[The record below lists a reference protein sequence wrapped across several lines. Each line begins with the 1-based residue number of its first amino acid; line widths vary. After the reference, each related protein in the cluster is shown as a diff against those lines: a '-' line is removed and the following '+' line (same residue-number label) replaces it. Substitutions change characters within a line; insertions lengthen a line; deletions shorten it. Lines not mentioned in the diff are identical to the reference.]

1 MNTSVSLLAMSWSS
15 AYPALKEP
23 PAQKERGCS
32 RSCSNLSR
40 SSRSSRGS
48 KNGRPHLKLMDSVLN
63 WLTFS
68 DERNEKAKLH
78 SKSREQ
84 PRIEISKMEGTKR
97 THHDRA

>member
-1 MNTSVSLLAMSWSS
+1 
-15 AYPALKEP
+15 
-23 PAQKERGCS
+23 
-32 RSCSNLSR
+32 
-40 SSRSSRGS
+40 
-48 KNGRPHLKLMDSVLN
+48 MDSVLN